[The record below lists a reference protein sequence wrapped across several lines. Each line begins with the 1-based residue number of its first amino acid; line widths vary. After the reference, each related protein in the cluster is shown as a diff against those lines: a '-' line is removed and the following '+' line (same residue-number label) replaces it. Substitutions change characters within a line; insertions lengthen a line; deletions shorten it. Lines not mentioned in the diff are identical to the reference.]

1 MRRARL
7 YRSTPFRLALA
18 FGLLFILG
26 FLISGVITYQ
36 YLKRELTGALDT
48 SVTEMYAV
56 TTSNYAPNDMED
68 LVAAIEA
75 YGKHPA
81 ADERVF
87 SLVDPSGRRIAGN
100 ATVPRLADGLA
111 SVTAADIGMPG
122 NSVFRVFSG
131 PVGQNRLTVGRSLSE
146 TDDFEDIAL
155 FSFAWVAVLTIVFAA
170 VGGTLLANRAQ
181 RRLDGVAE
189 TMVDISNGRMQARI
203 PLSGRRDDIDLLA
216 VQINDALERLSSL
229 VESMRQVSAD
239 IAHDLKT
246 PLNRL
251 KMTIQDAMGKNER
264 KEPIEDLLAAA
275 LEESDQINATFEA
288 LLRISQIEAGSR
300 KARFHPVDLLGLMTD
315 IAEIYADVA
324 EDNGQFLSFA
334 APSAGGWLVSGDRE
348 LLMQLFVNLVENAI
362 NHCLPGTR
370 ITLSLL
376 MAADRLVATVSDT
389 GPGIPETER
398 ERVFRRLYRLDKS
411 RSTPGSGLGLSLVR
425 AIADLHDAELAL
437 ADNHPGLVFSLSMA
451 RANTV
456 VQ

>member
-36 YLKRELTGALDT
+36 YLRRELTGALDT

-56 TTSNYAPNDMED
+56 TTSNYAPDDMED

-75 YGKHPA
+75 YGKHPTP
-81 ADERVF
+81 DERVF

-111 SVTAADIGMPG
+111 SIPAGAIGLPG
-122 NSVFRVFSG
+122 DTVFRVFSG

-155 FSFAWVAVLTIVFAA
+155 LSFAWVAMLTIGFAA
-170 VGGTLLANRAQ
+170 VGGTILANRAQ
-181 RRLDGVAE
+181 KRLDGVVA

-216 VQINDALERLSSL
+216 IQINDALERLSRL
-229 VESMRQVSAD
+229 VESMRQVSTD

-264 KEPIEDLLAAA
+264 QEPIEGLLADA
-275 LEESDQINATFEA
+275 LDESDQINATFEA
-288 LLRISQIEAGSR
+288 LLRISQIEAGGR
-300 KARFHPVDLLGLMTD
+300 KARFHPVDLLGLLTD

-324 EDNGQFLSFA
+324 EDSGQTLIFATPEALSW
-334 APSAGGWLVSGDRE
+334 PVSGDRE

-362 NHCLPGTR
+362 NHCPPGTQ
-370 ITLSLL
+370 ITLSLA
-376 MAADRLVATVSDT
+376 MAADRLIATVSDT

-398 ERVFRRLYRLDKS
+398 EKVLRRLYRLDKS

-425 AIADLHDAELAL
+425 AIADLHDADLAL
-437 ADNHPGLVFSLSMA
+437 DGNQPGLAVSLSMA
-451 RANTV
+451 RANSV
-456 VQ
+456 AR

>member
-1 MRRARL
+1 
-7 YRSTPFRLALA
+7 
-18 FGLLFILG
+18 
-26 FLISGVITYQ
+26 
-36 YLKRELTGALDT
+36 
-48 SVTEMYAV
+48 
-56 TTSNYAPNDMED
+56 
-68 LVAAIEA
+68 
-75 YGKHPA
+75 
-81 ADERVF
+81 
-87 SLVDPSGRRIAGN
+87 
-100 ATVPRLADGLA
+100 
-111 SVTAADIGMPG
+111 
-122 NSVFRVFSG
+122 
-131 PVGQNRLTVGRSLSE
+131 
-146 TDDFEDIAL
+146 
-155 FSFAWVAVLTIVFAA
+155 
-170 VGGTLLANRAQ
+170 
-181 RRLDGVAE
+181 
-189 TMVDISNGRMQARI
+189 
-203 PLSGRRDDIDLLA
+203 
-216 VQINDALERLSSL
+216 
-229 VESMRQVSAD
+229 
-239 IAHDLKT
+239 
-246 PLNRL
+246 
-251 KMTIQDAMGKNER
+251 MTIQDAMGKNER

-324 EDNGQFLSFA
+324 EDNGQSLIFA
-334 APSAGGWLVSGDRE
+334 APLAGAWLVSGDRE

-437 ADNHPGLVFSLSMA
+437 ADNHPGLVVSLSMA